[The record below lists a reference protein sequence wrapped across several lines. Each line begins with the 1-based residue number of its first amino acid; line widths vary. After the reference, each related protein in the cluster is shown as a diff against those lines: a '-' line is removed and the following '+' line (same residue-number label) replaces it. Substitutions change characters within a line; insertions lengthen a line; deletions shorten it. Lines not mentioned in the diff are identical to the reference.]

1 MPIKRLQRTEGQP
14 QFPNIGKLRKGGER
28 PESGKAPGKDLDYF
42 RFTSDDDRAMA
53 MFEAAYGKEPQAI
66 NVYLPMP
73 TTDENFSSWQEAWVA
88 GGLQHRCDGET
99 CTIWLKPDGTYSQE
113 PKPCPGGCKEVG
125 RLMVIIPELQRMAY
139 VTAETHS
146 INDIIT
152 LTDNLNA
159 IESIAGTLTGIPFI
173 LKRVAKE
180 ISTPA
185 GNGKR
190 ARRTKWMLS
199 IEVDPV
205 WAALLFDTMH
215 RQALNAVSGNAPML
229 VDNLDPEFEY
239 ANEIDEEY
247 KTLSVSYDDG
257 GQGAYSNSGLEPGDF
272 PESLTDAPEDSAAHL
287 ATSAGDDNPF
297 DDASPAFD
305 AESIIKAWKGPVDA
319 QNWIVAHGL
328 ATNDHSA
335 RNAFKEA
342 VKACGGYSADNK
354 LEVFAVYLNE
364 RVAKHGQPAA

>member
-1 MPIKRLQRTEGQP
+1 MEKMKMPIKRLQRTKGHP

-28 PESGKAPGKDLDYF
+28 PSSGKAPGKDLEYF
-42 RFTSDDDRAMA
+42 RFTSDDERAVA

-139 VTAETHS
+139 VTAETHG
-146 INDIIT
+146 IWDIIT
-152 LTDNLNA
+152 IDERLRA
-159 IESIAGTLTGIPFI
+159 VESVAGSLTGIPFI
-173 LKRVAKE
+173 LKRVKKNV
-180 ISTPA
+180 STP
-185 GNGKR
+185 GKDGKR
-190 ARRTKWMLS
+190 VRRDKWMID

-205 WAALLFDTMH
+205 WAAIRLDSMH
-215 RQALNAVSGNAPML
+215 RQALTAASGNVPML
-229 VDNLDPEFEY
+229 VDSLSDLEDDAFDGVDWATVDETVQEDELKISKQIEDPR
-239 ANEIDEEY
+239 
-247 KTLSVSYDDG
+247 V
-257 GQGAYSNSGLEPGDF
+257 
-272 PESLTDAPEDSAAHL
+272 ESLADAPEDTAAHIGNGGNGEPP
-287 ATSAGDDNPF
+287 TG
-297 DDASPAFD
+297 FD
-305 AESIIKAWKGPVDA
+305 ADAIINAWKGPVDA
-319 QNWIVAHGL
+319 QNWIAAHGL
-328 ATNDHSA
+328 ATNDNSA

>member
-1 MPIKRLQRTEGQP
+1 MPIKRLQRTKGQP

-28 PESGKAPGKDLDYF
+28 PSSGKAPGKDLEYF
-42 RFTSDDDRAMA
+42 RFTSDDERAVA

-152 LTDNLNA
+152 ITDNLNA

-205 WAALLFDTMH
+205 WAALKFDSMH
-215 RQALNAVSGNAPML
+215 RQALTVASNDVPML
-229 VDNLDPEFEY
+229 VDSLSDIEDDAFDGVDWTTVDEPDMSNVESVARDTGKGWISIEDAAPEY
-239 ANEIDEEY
+239 LA
-247 KTLSVSYDDG
+247 
-257 GQGAYSNSGLEPGDF
+257 
-272 PESLTDAPEDSAAHL
+272 DAPEDTAAHIGNGGNGEPPKFRNITEAKQWAVRIGAYDDDTVNDAYAEL
-287 ATSAGDDNPF
+287 RAEIKPGSAG
-297 DDASPAFD
+297 AM
-305 AESIIKAWKGPVDA
+305 WA
-319 QNWIVAHGL
+319 QWIEHCLQRLSVA
-328 ATNDHSA
+328 A
-335 RNAFKEA
+335 
-342 VKACGGYSADNK
+342 
-354 LEVFAVYLNE
+354 
-364 RVAKHGQPAA
+364 

>member
-28 PESGKAPGKDLDYF
+28 PATGKAPGKDLEYF
-42 RFTSDDDRAMA
+42 RFTSDDERALT

-152 LTDNLNA
+152 ITDNLSA
-159 IESIAGTLTGIPFI
+159 IESIAGTLTGIPFV
-173 LKRVAKE
+173 LKRVARE
-180 ISTPA
+180 ISTP
-185 GNGKR
+185 GQDGKR

-205 WAALLFDTMH
+205 WAALRFDSMH
-215 RQALNAVSGNAPML
+215 RQALTTASGNHPML
-229 VDNLDPEFEY
+229 VDSLSDFEDY
-239 ANEIDEEY
+239 EHSIDDDDDEDGPADANEPFDKEQAFAAILNEINVEH
-247 KTLSVSYDDG
+247 
-257 GQGAYSNSGLEPGDF
+257 
-272 PESLTDAPEDSAAHL
+272 APEDTAAHV
-287 ATSAGDDNPF
+287 ATPRPKGDP
-297 DDASPAFD
+297 
-305 AESIIKAWKGPVDA
+305 PVFSTMKD
-319 QNWIVAHGL
+319 GL
-328 ATNDHSA
+328 
-335 RNAFKEA
+335 EWA
-342 VKACGGYSADNK
+342 VKFGAFSNVT
-354 LEVFAVYLNE
+354 E
-364 RVAKHGQPAA
+364 AKREYMALKATKSNAEWDKQKNLWRTTWIEYCTIMAGQEIAA